1 MLLPFAVSTL
11 FLLPIFYTSSAT
23 HIPWSKDPL
32 AGRESS
38 WGHGGEAV
46 SQQDDYIEGG
56 LLLQPAK
63 VRKMSPDEGEMF
75 FPEYWGTSQSSN
87 LEPVERQRIQ
97 LAEDGDWAN
106 STATLIQAPFA
117 LHEVENMNSQ
127 SYFSSFLRSPRSL
140 FAASKRDFHCP
151 GGTSAC
157 TGIQR
162 PNSCCPTEQTC
173 QLIADN
179 GNGDVGC
186 CTDGDSC
193 SQQVASCQDT
203 YVSCPGSQGG
213 GCCLPGY
220 SCSGVGCEV
229 HSTATVIV
237 TPMVTAAP
245 LPSTNSSAA
254 AASTM
259 VLTSTHTEISSA
271 ISTITS
277 SPSSI
282 HSTTPLKSTTPAPAP
297 VAPVRP
303 TSGDASTSIT
313 TTAPTATVTPS
324 QCPTGFYACSAYYHG
339 GCCRIGRDCS
349 ETSCPAASSTLALSS
364 NGVIVNNPAATTD
377 AALGQGGCA
386 LGWFTCGATGGG
398 GCCPSG
404 YACGESCTA
413 TGVNT
418 GGGAIGTAKVAK
430 DNGVSG
436 ALARAVDLHFMMFMS
451 VTTLFL
457 Y

>member
-1 MLLPFAVSTL
+1 MLLSLEIPYL
-11 FLLPIFYTSSAT
+11 LLLPISYTTSAT
-23 HIPWSKDPL
+23 HLPWSKYAS
-32 AGRESS
+32 AGHE
-38 WGHGGEAV
+38 GEAV
-46 SQQDDYIEGG
+46 SQQDSSIRGD
-56 LLLQPAK
+56 LPFQPAK
-63 VRKMSPDEGEMF
+63 VRKMTPDEGEMF
-75 FPEYWGTSQSSN
+75 FPEYWETSQPSY
-87 LEPVERQRIQ
+87 LEPVEGQRIQ
-97 LAEDGDWAN
+97 LAEDIDWSN
-106 STATLIQAPFA
+106 SSIAQIQAPFA
-117 LHEVENMNSQ
+117 LHQIKDMASH

-157 TGIQR
+157 SSIQR

-173 QLIADN
+173 QLITDN

-186 CTDGDSC
+186 CTDGTSC

-229 HSTATVIV
+229 HSTATVVV

-245 LPSTNSSAA
+245 LPSSNSSAA

-282 HSTTPLKSTTPAPAP
+282 HSTTPLRSTTPAPAP

-303 TSGDASTSIT
+303 TSGTASTSVT

-349 ETSCPAASSTLALSS
+349 ETSCPAASSTLVLSS
-364 NGVIVNNPAATTD
+364 NGVIVNNPAATTN
-377 AALGQGGCA
+377 AALGQDGCA
-386 LGWFTCGATGGG
+386 LGWFNCGATGGG

-404 YACGESCTA
+404 YDCGESCTA

-436 ALARAVDLHFMMFMS
+436 ALARAVDLHFMIFMS
-451 VTTLFL
+451 FTTLLL
-457 Y
+457 YLMKL